1 MAESVVVL
9 EDQLHNSHKYF
20 CHMCS
25 AEVENVTAEY
35 TCPICSSGFV
45 EALPADRAPESN
57 PDVEMQDDPHF
68 NINSRLTDEISSIL
82 MSVAGN
88 QQLFVVDDN
97 NDSSAA
103 PTSQQDAGSRRRR
116 RFSVH
121 SLHDFDS
128 IVQDFIVSLT
138 GGAGGA
144 GQPMY
149 IMGNPGDYVYSRD
162 SLDTIVT
169 QLLSQMD
176 GTGPPPLTK
185 DKIAEIPKV
194 AVTEEQ
200 ANSKLQCSICWEDF
214 QITETVRRLPCVH
227 IYHENC
233 IVPWLELHGTCPVC
247 RKTLND
253 NPEEQSQAD
262 ISNSFRT
269 VAAMYRN
276 EMGASSSSSSS
287 SNNASYNTPNITQ
300 PSNRTASS
308 IRRTRSLTRRQQQPP
323 PAPPSQS
330 TNERMRD
337 DDGNIDYEFD

>member
-1 MAESVVVL
+1 MAESVAVL
-9 EDQLHNSHKYF
+9 GDQLHNSHKFF
-20 CHMCS
+20 CHSCS
-25 AEVENVTAEY
+25 VEIENVTAEY
-35 TCPICSSGFV
+35 KCPLCSQGFV
-45 EALPADRAPESN
+45 EELPAADRTAEASG
-57 PDVEMQDDPHF
+57 DVEMQEDPHF
-68 NINSRLTDEISSIL
+68 NINNRLTDEISSIL
-82 MSVAGN
+82 MSVAGG

-97 NDSSAA
+97 DPAA
-103 PTSQQDAGSRRRR
+103 PSQEASRRRR

-128 IVQDFIVSLT
+128 IVQDFIVSL
-138 GGAGGA
+138 AGGA

-169 QLLSQMD
+169 QLLNQMD

-214 QITETVRRLPCVH
+214 QLTETVRRLPCVH

-247 RKTLND
+247 RKTLNE
-253 NPEEQSQAD
+253 NPEEQPHVD

-287 SNNASYNTPNITQ
+287 NNTPHISQ
-300 PSNRTASS
+300 PSNRTATS

-323 PAPPSQS
+323 PPPPTQS

>member
-1 MAESVVVL
+1 MAESVVIL
-9 EDQLHNSHKYF
+9 EDQVHNSPKFF
-20 CHMCS
+20 CHMCA
-25 AEVENVTAEY
+25 AEIENVSAEY
-35 TCPICSSGFV
+35 TCPICSSGFI
-45 EALPADRAPESN
+45 EELQADRTAEAN
-57 PDVEMQDDPHF
+57 PDVEMHDDPQF
-68 NINSRLTDEISSIL
+68 NMNSRLTDEIQSIL
-82 MSVAGN
+82 MSVTGG
-88 QQLFVVDDN
+88 QQLFVMDDN
-97 NDSSAA
+97 NDSAQPS
-103 PTSQQDAGSRRRR
+103 QDANSRRRR

-138 GGAGGA
+138 GGAG
-144 GQPMY
+144 QPMY

-169 QLLSQMD
+169 QLLNQMD

-194 AVTEEQ
+194 AVTEDQ
-200 ANSKLQCSICWEDF
+200 VNSKLQCSICWEDF
-214 QITETVRRLPCVH
+214 QLTETVRRLPCVH

-253 NPEEQSQAD
+253 NPEEQPHVD

-276 EMGASSSSSSS
+276 EMGASSSSASNSSF
-287 SNNASYNTPNITQ
+287 NTPN
-300 PSNRTASS
+300 SS
-308 IRRTRSLTRRQQQPP
+308 RPLAATTVRRTRSLTRRQQP
-323 PAPPSQS
+323 PATPSPTQQ
-330 TNERMRD
+330 TNDRMRD